1 MLEKLVMDSGV
12 SGSMNSSE
20 KAKFQVEAVKNADE
34 MFQKMCKKFK
44 SKKTVWIAHLKYL
57 LKSARHQDAH
67 DLLKRSMKSLPS
79 HKHIE
84 TMTKFAQMEFE
95 FGNVE
100 RGRTIF
106 DSLLL
111 KYAKRLDLLYVY
123 VDKEV
128 KAGEIEAA
136 RSIFRRVAN
145 PNKQSKFKFSDKQM
159 KSLFKKWYRIE
170 ESNGTDDSREEVKA
184 AAKAYV
190 ESSAS

>member
-1 MLEKLVMDSGV
+1 
-12 SGSMNSSE
+12 
-20 KAKFQVEAVKNADE
+20 
-34 MFQKMCKKFK
+34 
-44 SKKTVWIAHLKYL
+44 
-57 LKSARHQDAH
+57 
-67 DLLKRSMKSLPS
+67 MKSLPS